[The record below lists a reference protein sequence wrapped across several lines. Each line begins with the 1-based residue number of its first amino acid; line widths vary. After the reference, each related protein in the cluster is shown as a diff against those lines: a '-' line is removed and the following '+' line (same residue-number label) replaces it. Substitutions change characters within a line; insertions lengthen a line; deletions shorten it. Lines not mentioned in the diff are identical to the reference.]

1 MLIKG
6 KLFDKAGIPLYEKLL
21 KVTSSA
27 QKTTASNIANVATP
41 GYKVKSVDFKSEMK
55 RLLNQKSSVAPVT
68 TDSRHISVGTPR
80 NAVRVKEIQS
90 NRNTSGVNNVD
101 IEQEMMNLSENE
113 LIYKFGAGK
122 LARTFGLLKMA
133 IRGRG
138 Q

>member
-1 MLIKG
+1 MLIRG
-6 KLFDKAGIPLYEKLL
+6 KLFDRAGIPLYEKLL
-21 KVTSSA
+21 KVASSA
-27 QKTTASNIANVATP
+27 QKATASNIANVATP
-41 GYKVKSVDFKSEMK
+41 GYKAKSIDFKSEMK
-55 RLLNQKSSVAPVT
+55 RLLNQKSSVAPAT
-68 TDSRHISVGTPR
+68 TDSRHISLGTPR

-90 NRNTSGVNNVD
+90 DHNTSGVNNVD

>member
-6 KLFDKAGIPLYEKLL
+6 NLFDKAGIPLYEKLL
-21 KVTSSA
+21 KIASSS

-41 GYKVKSVDFKSEMK
+41 GYKAKSIDFKGEMK
-55 RLLNQKSSVAPVT
+55 RLLNQKSSVAPVA
-68 TDSRHISVGTPR
+68 TDSRHITIGTPR
-80 NAVRVKEIQS
+80 NAVRIKEIQNDS
-90 NRNTSGVNNVD
+90 NASGVNNVD

-113 LIYKFGAGK
+113 LLYKFGAGK

>member
-21 KVTSSA
+21 RVASST
-27 QKTTASNIANVATP
+27 QKATASNIANVATP
-41 GYKVKSVDFKSEMK
+41 GYNTKSVDFKSEMK
-55 RLLNQKSSVAPVT
+55 RLLNQKSSVAPVA
-68 TDSRHISVGTPR
+68 TDSKHIALGAPR
-80 NAVRVKEIQS
+80 NAVRIKEIQNDS
-90 NRNTSGVNNVD
+90 NASGVNNVD

-113 LIYKFGAGK
+113 LLYKFGAGK

>member
-1 MLIKG
+1 MLIGG

-21 KVTSSA
+21 KVASSA
-27 QKTTASNIANVATP
+27 QKTTASNVANVATP
-41 GYKVKSVDFKSEMK
+41 GYKAKSVDFRSEMK
-55 RLLNQKSSVAPVT
+55 RLLKQKSSVSPVA
-68 TDSRHISVGTPR
+68 TDSRHIALGTSR
-80 NAVRVKEIQS
+80 NAIRVKGTQNDS
-90 NRNTSGVNNVD
+90 NASGVNNID

-113 LIYKFGAGK
+113 LLYKFGAGK

>member
-1 MLIKG
+1 MLIRG

-21 KVTSSA
+21 KVVSSA
-27 QKTTASNIANVATP
+27 QKTTASNVANVATP
-41 GYKVKSVDFKSEMK
+41 GYKAKSVDFRSEMN
-55 RLLNQKSSVAPVT
+55 RLLKQKSSVSPVA
-68 TDSRHISVGTPR
+68 TDSRHIALGTSR
-80 NAVRVKEIQS
+80 NTIRVKGIQNDS
-90 NRNTSGVNNVD
+90 NASGVNNVN

-113 LIYKFGAGK
+113 LLYKFGAGK

>member
-21 KVTSSA
+21 KVASAA

-41 GYKVKSVDFKSEMK
+41 GYKTRSVDFRSEME
-55 RLLNQKSSVAPVT
+55 RLLNQKSSVAPAT
-68 TDSRHISVGTPR
+68 TDSKHITLTPR
-80 NAVRVKEIQS
+80 NAVRIKEIQNDS
-90 NRNTSGVNNVD
+90 NASGVNNVD

>member
-1 MLIKG
+1 MLIKS

-21 KVTSSA
+21 RVASSA

-41 GYKVKSVDFKSEMK
+41 GYKAKSVDFRSEMQ
-55 RLLNQKSSVAPVT
+55 RLINQKSSVTPVT
-68 TDSRHISVGTPR
+68 TDSRHISLGAPR
-80 NAVRVKEIQS
+80 NAVRVKEIQNNS
-90 NRNTSGVNNVD
+90 GASGVNNVD

>member
-21 KVTSSA
+21 KVASSA
-27 QKTTASNIANVATP
+27 QKTTASNIANAATP
-41 GYKVKSVDFKSEMK
+41 GYKTKSVDFKSEMK
-55 RLLNQKSSVAPVT
+55 RLLNQKSSVAPLT
-68 TDSRHISVGTPR
+68 TDSKHIALTLG
-80 NAVRVKEIQS
+80 NAVRIKEIPNDS
-90 NRNTSGVNNVD
+90 NASGVNNID

-113 LIYKFGAGK
+113 LLYKFGAGK